1 MLASYF
7 PRERRALAMAIYT
20 SGVYVGMGLSLPIGG
35 WVSDSWDRAVAAGRA
50 PLDLAG
56 WQVAFLV
63 VGLPGLIVAAWVWSL
78 REPPRVAPDGA
89 PVPVATPG
97 AWRAFAT
104 DVIAILPPFTLWNA
118 SRYPGALRVNLLILL
133 AAVAAGQLLVWA
145 TGDRVQ
151 WIAYFTGVY
160 AVASWV
166 QVLRFTDRPTY
177 DLIWATPAVICAIL
191 GFGGLAIITYAF
203 GFWAAPYAIRTF
215 GVGADVVGPA
225 IGIPGT
231 IASAAG
237 VIIGGFASDAWKRRH
252 PGGRI
257 HVAMLA
263 AALPMPFMVGMFL
276 ARDFTTYALISPV
289 VYFTANIWAG
299 SAVAAYQDFVLPR
312 MYGTVGAT
320 YLLGS
325 TMVGLALGPYGS
337 GKIAAV
343 TGSLQW
349 GVFSLLA
356 VPPVTLGLLWFVSR
370 RTATVEA
377 TKIERARA
385 AGEAIV

>member
-1 MLASYF
+1 M
-7 PRERRALAMAIYT
+7 
-20 SGVYVGMGLSLPIGG
+20 
-35 WVSDSWDRAVAAGRA
+35 
-50 PLDLAG
+50 
-56 WQVAFLV
+56 
-63 VGLPGLIVAAWVWSL
+63 
-78 REPPRVAPDGA
+78 
-89 PVPVATPG
+89 
-97 AWRAFAT
+97 
-104 DVIAILPPFTLWNA
+104 
-118 SRYPGALRVNLLILL
+118 
-133 AAVAAGQLLVWA
+133 
-145 TGDRVQ
+145 
-151 WIAYFTGVY
+151 
-160 AVASWV
+160 
-166 QVLRFTDRPTY
+166 
-177 DLIWATPAVICAIL
+177 
-191 GFGGLAIITYAF
+191 
-203 GFWAAPYAIRTF
+203 
-215 GVGADVVGPA
+215 GPA

-237 VIIGGFASDAWKRRH
+237 VILGGFASDAWKRRR

-377 TKIERARA
+377 TKVGRARA
-385 AGEAIV
+385 AGEAIA